1 MQKKR
6 QKRLSNRRRAEV
18 VTRKAQ
24 LAELKEAHFADM
36 ARQICA
42 SLEPYI
48 EQLVKDQVS
57 KAMMDFAE
65 RCGQRPS

>member
-1 MQKKR
+1 MRKKR
-6 QKRLSNRRRAEV
+6 QKRISNRRRAEV

-24 LAELKEAHFADM
+24 LVELKEERFADM
-36 ARQICA
+36 ASQICA

-57 KAMMDFAE
+57 KAMMDFSE
-65 RCGQRPS
+65 RCGQRQS